1 MAFVEPNKP
10 CEIVTYRDSD
20 MPTRMVV
27 RSIRAKSSATYRT
40 DASSH
45 QLQPKVVI
53 HSYKKVANAEGKKLK
68 LNIKEK
74 GGVAKKGYRVV
85 TTLDMVV
92 ADERLGT

>member
-1 MAFVEPNKP
+1 MAFVEPKP

-45 QLQPKVVI
+45 QVQPKVII

-68 LNIKEK
+68 LNIKV
-74 GGVAKKGYRVV
+74 GAAKKGNRVV
-85 TTLDMVV
+85 TTIDMVV
-92 ADERLGT
+92 ADERQGT

>member
-1 MAFVEPNKP
+1 MAFLEPKP

-45 QLQPKVVI
+45 QVQPKVVI

-74 GGVAKKGYRVV
+74 GAAKKGNRVF

-92 ADERLGT
+92 ADERQGT